1 LEQALQH
8 ATTEMVRWLQAD
20 YGFTADDIGPLLG
33 QCVRYDLGNVFD
45 PAYTMVC
52 RLAKGYL

>member
-1 LEQALQH
+1 MNLIIAWFASNH
-8 ATTEMVRWLQAD
+8 VAAN
-20 YGFTADDIGPLLG
+20 LLMA

-52 RLAKGYL
+52 KLNKQWLPSPA